1 MATEWTYNPLL
12 AAFKNENCKYAYR
25 VCSFWQ
31 LESGTVEIYDPEL
44 NEQLSLSTADL
55 RFADYLIHH
64 VNDYVEKGEQ
74 DAGQLHSVQQ
84 IIIVLHG

>member
-1 MATEWTYNPLL
+1 M
-12 AAFKNENCKYAYR
+12 
-25 VCSFWQ
+25 
-31 LESGTVEIYDPEL
+31 EIYDPEL

-84 IIIVLHG
+84 MIIVLHA